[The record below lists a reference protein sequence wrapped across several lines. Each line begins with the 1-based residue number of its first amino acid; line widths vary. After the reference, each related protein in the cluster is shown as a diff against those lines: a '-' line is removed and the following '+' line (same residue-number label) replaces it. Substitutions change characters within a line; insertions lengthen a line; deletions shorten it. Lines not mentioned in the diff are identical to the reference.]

1 MWSDV
6 VDLNAFYETPLG
18 QMVRLQLRRRIRAF
32 WPNVAGEAVLGLG
45 YATPYLRPFM
55 AEAQRML
62 ALMPPQQGV
71 HPWPRAESGERNLV
85 ALVEEDQWPLPD
97 LSMDRVLLVHAVENS
112 EALRPMLREAWRVL
126 AGGGKLLVVTPDRR
140 SLWARLERTP
150 FGHSHPYSRSQ
161 LWRLLRDNM
170 FSPLRSESAL
180 FFPPFR
186 SRVMLKTAPTFEAV
200 GGKWLSFLGG
210 VTLTEAAKQIYALR
224 PAKPSRGKRR
234 SVPLPQPTLSAAGAD
249 TQTVHRINSPNDP
262 AAG

>member
-1 MWSDV
+1 MWTEI
-6 VDLNAFYETPLG
+6 VDLNAFYDTSLG
-18 QMVRLQLRRRIRAF
+18 QMVRLHLRRRIRAF

-45 YATPYLRPFM
+45 YATPYLRPFIG
-55 AEAQRML
+55 EAQRTI
-62 ALMPPQQGV
+62 ALMPAQQGV
-71 HPWPRAESGERNLV
+71 HPWPRAESDERNLV

-150 FGHSHPYSRSQ
+150 FGHSHPYSRGQ

-186 SRVMLKTAPTFEAV
+186 SRMLLKAAPTIEAI
-200 GGKWLSFLGG
+200 GGRWLSFLGG
-210 VTLTEAAKQIYALR
+210 VTLTEASKQVYAMR
-224 PAKPSRGKRR
+224 PIRLPRGRRR
-234 SVPLPQPTLSAAGAD
+234 SAPVPQPTLSAAEAD
-249 TQTVHRINSPNDP
+249 KRTVRT
-262 AAG
+262 